1 MDIRAKNYRD
11 LSPDEIKVIVMNDG
25 SAFRPARRGEGA
37 DLICVTG
44 SAMPPKDRLLAL
56 MKKAEALNSP
66 GGEHFEAT
74 KRLLENYRA
83 AAFCQNRPDPF
94 DLGAQ
99 APQGGQF
106 QGAPASRSIPLK
118 SALPQGSQHKSSQP
132 QSTPQQRFKPQGSQF
147 QSSQAQI
154 TPPQSSRPQSS
165 PNQNAPAARPA
176 RGPQLPERTDS
187 SILTGAVQQG
197 IEAMLSSP
205 SETILDAGELL
216 YARYIKPEYA
226 AKTPEFYMTLFRS
239 SRATWFRMVNRAV
252 SLLSAYIFGV
262 LPEDCGV

>member
-44 SAMPPKDRLLAL
+44 SAMPSKDRLLAL
-56 MKKAEALNSP
+56 MKKAEALNGP
-66 GGEHFEAT
+66 GGEHFETT

-106 QGAPASRSIPLK
+106 QG
-118 SALPQGSQHKSSQP
+118 SQP
-132 QSTPQQRFKPQGSQF
+132 QSTPQQRFQPQGGQF
-147 QSSQAQI
+147 QGSRPQGTQ
-154 TPPQSSRPQSS
+154 PQSAYPQSS
-165 PNQNAPAARPA
+165 PDQNAPASRPA
-176 RGPQLPERTDS
+176 QGLQLPERTDS

>member
-25 SAFRPARRGEGA
+25 SAFGPARRGEGA

-44 SAMPPKDRLLAL
+44 SAMPSKDRLLAL

-66 GGEHFEAT
+66 GGEHFETT

-118 SALPQGSQHKSSQP
+118 SALPQGGQFQGAPQQGFQPQGTQP
-132 QSTPQQRFKPQGSQF
+132 QS
-147 QSSQAQI
+147 AY
-154 TPPQSSRPQSS
+154 PQSS
-165 PNQNAPAARPA
+165 PDQNAPSSRPA
-176 RGPQLPERTDS
+176 RGPLLPERTDS

>member
-66 GGEHFEAT
+66 GGEHFETT

-106 QGAPASRSIPLK
+106 QGSQPQSAPQQGFK
-118 SALPQGSQHKSSQP
+118 PQRSQHKSAQPQGTQHQGLPPQISQP
-132 QSTPQQRFKPQGSQF
+132 Q
-147 QSSQAQI
+147 I
-154 TPPQSSRPQSS
+154 TSPQSAYPQSS
-165 PNQNAPAARPA
+165 PDQNAPSSRPA
-176 RGPQLPERTDS
+176 QGPQLPERTDS

>member
-56 MKKAEALNSP
+56 MKKAEALNGP

-106 QGAPASRSIPLK
+106 QS
-118 SALPQGSQHKSSQP
+118 SQHQGA
-132 QSTPQQRFKPQGSQF
+132 PQQRFKPQGSQF
-147 QSSQAQI
+147 QGSRPQGTQ
-154 TPPQSSRPQSS
+154 PQSAYPQSS
-165 PNQNAPAARPA
+165 PDQKTPASRPA
-176 RGPQLPERTDS
+176 QGPQLPERTDS

>member
-44 SAMPPKDRLLAL
+44 SAMPSKDRLLAL

-118 SALPQGSQHKSSQP
+118 SALPQSAPQQGFKPQRSQHKSSQP
-132 QSTPQQRFKPQGSQF
+132 QGTQHQGLPPQISQP
-147 QSSQAQI
+147 QI
-154 TPPQSSRPQSS
+154 TPLQSAKPQSS
-165 PNQNAPAARPA
+165 PDQNAPAYRPA

-226 AKTPEFYMTLFRS
+226 AKTPEFYMTLFRY
-239 SRATWFRMVNRAV
+239 FRKIDKP
-252 SLLSAYIFGV
+252 SIFITLSAH
-262 LPEDCGV
+262 

>member
-66 GGEHFEAT
+66 GGEHFETT

-106 QGAPASRSIPLK
+106 QGSQPQSAPQQGFK
-118 SALPQGSQHKSSQP
+118 PQRSQHKSSQP
-132 QSTPQQRFKPQGSQF
+132 QGTPQQGFQPQGGQFQGSQP
-147 QSSQAQI
+147 QI
-154 TPPQSSRPQSS
+154 TPPQSAYPQSS
-165 PNQNAPAARPA
+165 PDQNAPASCPA
-176 RGPQLPERTDS
+176 RDPQLPERTDS

>member
-118 SALPQGSQHKSSQP
+118 SALPQSA
-132 QSTPQQRFKPQGSQF
+132 PQQGFQPQGSQF
-147 QSSQAQI
+147 QG
-154 TPPQSSRPQSS
+154 SRPQSTKPQSS
-165 PNQNAPAARPA
+165 PDQKTPASRPA

>member
-44 SAMPPKDRLLAL
+44 SAMPSKDRLLAL

-66 GGEHFEAT
+66 GGEHFETT

-118 SALPQGSQHKSSQP
+118 SALPQGGQFQGAPQQGFQPQGTQP
-132 QSTPQQRFKPQGSQF
+132 QS
-147 QSSQAQI
+147 AY
-154 TPPQSSRPQSS
+154 PQSS
-165 PNQNAPAARPA
+165 PDQNAPSSRPA
-176 RGPQLPERTDS
+176 QSPQLPERTDS

>member
-44 SAMPPKDRLLAL
+44 SAMPSKDRLLAL

-66 GGEHFEAT
+66 GGEHFETT

-118 SALPQGSQHKSSQP
+118 SALPQGGQFQGAPQQGSQP
-132 QSTPQQRFKPQGSQF
+132 QGTQ
-147 QSSQAQI
+147 
-154 TPPQSSRPQSS
+154 PQSAYPQSS
-165 PNQNAPAARPA
+165 PDQNAPSSRPA
-176 RGPQLPERTDS
+176 QSPQLPERTDS